1 MEKVEIDDETRKELE
16 KAPQVNER
24 PGPLDLPQLAPEK
37 LLPIHLTTD
46 LLDDARNET
55 KSEPK
60 SKVWLYKVHLLGHIR
75 HDIPN
80 IQVYVQTLYTN
91 KKRAT

>member
-1 MEKVEIDDETRKELE
+1 MIVARIELLRDDLKKYRMLSNLIKVEIDDETRKELE

-37 LLPIHLTTD
+37 LIPIHLTTD
-46 LLDDARNET
+46 LSDDALNET

-60 SKVWLYKVHLLGHIR
+60 SKVWLL
-75 HDIPN
+75 
-80 IQVYVQTLYTN
+80 
-91 KKRAT
+91 

>member
-1 MEKVEIDDETRKELE
+1 MIVARIELLRSSLKKNRMLSNLKKVEIDDETRKELE

-37 LLPIHLTTD
+37 LIPIHLTTD
-46 LLDDARNET
+46 LSDDAKNET

-60 SKVWLYKVHLLGHIR
+60 SKVWLL
-75 HDIPN
+75 
-80 IQVYVQTLYTN
+80 
-91 KKRAT
+91 